1 MAHTLSST
9 LALLSCFA
17 ALQSSSAD
25 ELATAASHTAPRHTL
40 HLHLSV
46 DELRHVFA
54 VERHEDVPEYDL
66 SHVSSRRKRSLNG
79 RHRRSVHVQAFG
91 DQIDL
96 DLEMN
101 REIDNHIR
109 LFYAD
114 GSDSDINIE
123 RVEGDTD
130 MYVGE
135 PYQDVSREAAL
146 LVNHADD
153 DTLQLNGVVSDLV
166 IAPAPRRVHHHY
178 PSSHD
183 DDALLADD
191 QEPLDGSESHD
202 STARLRQRRSTPPV
216 TRGLH
221 VIYKRA
227 ASPSSAT
234 GSAPIDHEDS
244 SLLVEKE
251 PAASEDS
258 LTDESP
264 SRNKRSTPSLYP
276 EVLLIVDYQ
285 TYEAHNFDAKA
296 VKRYMMTFMNAV
308 DLRYK
313 SAEQPSITI
322 KVAGIVISK
331 SKEATPYLEKHMV
344 TSTDLDAV
352 NALSSIGKYLF
363 NEKRFP
369 TYDAAMVIT
378 KRDMCTRRNGRG
390 TCNKVTAGYAYVG
403 GGCSISN
410 YHKKI
415 NSVALVEDST
425 GFSGIIVAA
434 HEIGHLLG
442 AVHDGSPPAAYLGGP
457 GARSCPWKDG
467 YIMSDMRRDHKGL
480 KWSVCSL
487 NQFAHF
493 ANDKRSKC
501 MHNHAK
507 KPASLPSAKK
517 LPGKLMTVDAQC
529 KRDRGSSACFKD
541 HRVCAELYCFEPSS
555 GYCVSYRPAA
565 EGSAC
570 GRGLH
575 CINGQCVADSFY
587 Y

>member
-1 MAHTLSST
+1 MAHTL
-9 LALLSCFA
+9 LPIVALLICCA
-17 ALQSSSAD
+17 ASQASSSD
-25 ELATAASHTAPRHTL
+25 ELAPAAAQTAARHTL
-40 HLHLSV
+40 HLSLSV

-66 SHVSSRRKRSLNG
+66 FHVTSRRRRSPDG

-91 DQIDL
+91 DKIDL

-101 REIDNHIR
+101 REIDNRIR

-114 GSDSDINIE
+114 GTDSAIDIE

-146 LVNHADD
+146 LVSHADD
-153 DTLQLNGVVSDLV
+153 DTLQLNGVVADLV
-166 IAPAPRRVHHHY
+166 IAPAPRRLHHHY
-178 PSSHD
+178 PASHH
-183 DDALLADD
+183 DAD
-191 QEPLDGSESHD
+191 PLGEQQDPTEAPEGQDG
-202 STARLRQRRSTPPV
+202 TARLRQRRSTPSV

-227 ASPSSAT
+227 ASPPSAA
-234 GSAPIDHEDS
+234 GSALIDHEDS
-244 SLLVEKE
+244 LFVEKE
-251 PAASEDS
+251 PTAEDAS
-258 LTDESP
+258 SP
-264 SRNKRSTPSLYP
+264 SGASSRQKRSTPSLYP
-276 EVLLIVDYQ
+276 EVLLIVDYE
-285 TYEAHNFDAKA
+285 TYEAHNFEAKT
-296 VKRYMMTFMNAV
+296 VKRYLMTFMNAV
-308 DLRYK
+308 DMRFR
-313 SAEQPSITI
+313 SAEQPSIAI

-331 SKEATPYLEKHMV
+331 SKEATPYLEKNMV
-344 TSTDLDAV
+344 SAKDLDAV
-352 NALSSIGKYLF
+352 SALDSIGRYLF
-363 NEKRFP
+363 KEKRLP
-369 TYDAAMVIT
+369 NYDAVMVIT
-378 KRDMCTRRNGRG
+378 KRDMCTRRSGGG

-403 GGCSISN
+403 GGCSVSS
-410 YHKKI
+410 YHKKV

-434 HEIGHLLG
+434 HELAHLLG

-457 GARSCPWKDG
+457 GASSCPWKDG
-467 YIMSDMRRDHKGL
+467 YIMSDLRRDHKGL
-480 KWSVCSL
+480 QWSVCSL

-493 ANDKRSKC
+493 ANDQRSHC
-501 MHNHAK
+501 MHNRASE
-507 KPASLPSAKK
+507 PANLPSAKK

-541 HRVCAELYCFEPSS
+541 QRVCAELYCFEPSS

>member
-1 MAHTLSST
+1 MAHTLLST
-9 LALLSCFA
+9 LALLSCAA
-17 ALQSSSAD
+17 ALQASSAD

-66 SHVSSRRKRSLNG
+66 FHVSSRRKRSLNG

-101 REIDNHIR
+101 REIDNRIR

-114 GSDSDINIE
+114 GAGHDINIE

-166 IAPAPRRVHHHY
+166 IAPAPRRVYHHY

-244 SLLVEKE
+244 LLVEKE
-251 PAASEDS
+251 PAASD
-258 LTDESP
+258 TSP
-264 SRNKRSTPSLYP
+264 GSRKSHRLKRDTNDLYP
-276 EVLLIVDYQ
+276 EILIIVDYE
-285 TYEAHNFDAKA
+285 TYTAHNFEAKA
-296 VKRYMMTFMNAV
+296 VKRYLMSFMNAV

-313 SAEQPSITI
+313 SVNQPSITV

-331 SKEATPYLEKHMV
+331 SKEATPYLEKNMIGGKA
-344 TSTDLDAV
+344 LNAIDAL
-352 NALSSIGKYLF
+352 ASIGRYLYK
-363 NEKRFP
+363 EKRLP
-369 TYDAAMVIT
+369 SYDVAMVIT
-378 KRDMCTRRNGRG
+378 KRDMCTRNGAWG
-390 TCNKVTAGYAYVG
+390 SCNKITAGYAYVG
-403 GGCSISN
+403 GGCSVSR
-410 YHKKI
+410 YFRKI
-415 NSVALVEDST
+415 NSVALVEDSS

-434 HEIGHLLG
+434 HELGHLLG

-457 GARSCPWKDG
+457 GASSCPWKDG
-467 YIMSDMRRDHKGL
+467 YIMSDLRRDQRGL
-480 KWSVCSL
+480 QWSVCSL
-487 NQFAHF
+487 NQFTHF
-493 ANDKRSKC
+493 ASDERSRC
-501 MHNHAK
+501 MHNYPSERADL
-507 KPASLPSAKK
+507 PADRP

-541 HRVCAELYCFEPSS
+541 QRVCAELYCFEPSS
-555 GYCVSYRPAA
+555 GYCV
-565 EGSAC
+565 
-570 GRGLH
+570 
-575 CINGQCVADSFY
+575 F
-587 Y
+587 

>member
-1 MAHTLSST
+1 MASILLQAVVSLFLS
-9 LALLSCFA
+9 A
-17 ALQSSSAD
+17 ASQASSFD
-25 ELATAASHTAPRHTL
+25 ELATAASQTAPRHTL

-54 VERHEDVPEYDL
+54 VERHEDVPEYDVF
-66 SHVSSRRKRSLNG
+66 HVTSRRRRSLNG
-79 RHRRSVHVQAFG
+79 RHQRSVHVRAFG
-91 DQIDL
+91 DEIDL

-101 REIDNHIR
+101 QEIDNSIR

-114 GSDSDINIE
+114 GADSDINIE

-146 LVNHADD
+146 LVDHADD
-153 DTLQLNGVVSDLV
+153 DTLQLNGVVADLV
-166 IAPAPRRVHHHY
+166 IAPAPKHVHHHY
-178 PSSHD
+178 PSSD
-183 DDALLADD
+183 DDDELLAGEQ
-191 QEPLDGSESHD
+191 QELGESESHD

-227 ASPSSAT
+227 ATPQGAT
-234 GSAPIDHEDS
+234 GSAHIEHEDDS
-244 SLLVEKE
+244 PLIEKE
-251 PAASEDS
+251 PSGDGVLSGSATS
-258 LTDESP
+258 
-264 SRNKRSTPSLYP
+264 SRHKRSIPDLYP
-276 EVLLIVDYQ
+276 EVLIIVDYE
-285 TYEAHNFDAKA
+285 TYAAHNFHAKT
-296 VKRYMMTFMNAV
+296 VKKYLMSFMNAV

-313 SAEQPSITI
+313 SVNQPSITVKI
-322 KVAGIVISK
+322 AGIVISK
-331 SKEATPYLEKHMV
+331 SKEATPYLEKNMV
-344 TSTDLDAV
+344 SGK
-352 NALSSIGKYLF
+352 ALSAIDALASIGKYLYK
-363 NEKRFP
+363 EKRLP
-369 TYDAAMVIT
+369 SYDLAMVLT
-378 KRDMCTRRNGRG
+378 KRDMCTRNGAWG
-390 TCNKVTAGYAYVG
+390 SCNKVTAGYAYVG
-403 GGCSISN
+403 GGCSISR
-410 YHKKI
+410 YFRKI

-434 HEIGHLLG
+434 HELGHLLG
-442 AVHDGSPPAAYLGGP
+442 AVHDGSPPAGYLGGP

-467 YIMSDMRRDHKGL
+467 YIMSDLRRDHKGL
-480 KWSVCSL
+480 QWSVCSL

-493 ANDKRSKC
+493 ASDRRSRC
-501 MHNHAK
+501 MHNY
-507 KPASLPSAKK
+507 PSKSGRFQSSK
-517 LPGKLMTVDAQC
+517 SLPGKLLSVDAQC

-575 CINGQCVADSFY
+575 CIDGQCVADSFY

>member
-9 LALLSCFA
+9 LALLSCAA
-17 ALQSSSAD
+17 ALQASSAD

-66 SHVSSRRKRSLNG
+66 FHVSSRRKRSLNG

-114 GSDSDINIE
+114 GADNDINIE

-191 QEPLDGSESHD
+191 QEPLDGSKSHD

-244 SLLVEKE
+244 LLVEKE
-251 PAASEDS
+251 PAASDS
-258 LTDESP
+258 DPITKSS
-264 SRNKRSTPSLYP
+264 SRQKRDTSDLYP
-276 EVLLIVDYQ
+276 EVLLIVDYE
-285 TYEAHNFDAKA
+285 TYAAHNFQAKA
-296 VKRYMMTFMNAV
+296 VKRYLMSFMNAV

-313 SAEQPSITI
+313 SVRYPSITL

-331 SKEATPYLEKHMV
+331 TKSATPYLEKHMIGGK
-344 TSTDLDAV
+344 
-352 NALSSIGKYLF
+352 ALSAIAALESIGQYLYT
-363 NEKRFP
+363 EKRLP
-369 TYDAAMVIT
+369 SYDLAMVLT
-378 KRDMCTRRNGRG
+378 KRDMCTPSGPWG
-390 TCNKVTAGYAYVG
+390 LCNKITAGYAYVG
-403 GGCSISN
+403 GGCSISR
-410 YHKKI
+410 YFHKI

-457 GARSCPWKDG
+457 GASSCPWRDG
-467 YIMSDMRRDHKGL
+467 YIMSDLRRDHRGL
-480 KWSVCSL
+480 QWSVCSL

-493 ANDKRSKC
+493 ASDERSRC
-501 MHNHAK
+501 MHNY
-507 KPASLPSAKK
+507 PSKSGHLKSGTA
-517 LPGKLMTVDAQC
+517 LPGKLLSVDAQC

-541 HRVCAELYCFEPSS
+541 QRVCAELYCFEPSS

>member
-9 LALLSCFA
+9 LALLSCAA
-17 ALQSSSAD
+17 ALQASSAD

-66 SHVSSRRKRSLNG
+66 FHVSSRRKRSLNG

-114 GSDSDINIE
+114 GADSDINIE

-202 STARLRQRRSTPPV
+202 STTRLRQRRSTPPV

-227 ASPSSAT
+227 ASPSSST

-344 TSTDLDAV
+344 NGKALEAVGALD
-352 NALSSIGKYLF
+352 SIGKYLF
-363 NEKRFP
+363 KEKRLP
-369 TYDAAMVIT
+369 TYDAAVVIT

-403 GGCSISN
+403 GGCSISS
-410 YHKKI
+410 YHKKV

>member
-1 MAHTLSST
+1 MASS
-9 LALLSCFA
+9 LFQIVAFLSCC
-17 ALQSSSAD
+17 
-25 ELATAASHTAPRHTL
+25 AASQASSPGELTKAATQTTRRPTL
-40 HLHLSV
+40 HLRLSV

-66 SHVSSRRKRSLNG
+66 FHVSSKRKRSLNG
-79 RHRRSVHVQAFG
+79 RHRRSVHVRAFG
-91 DQIDL
+91 KEIDL
-96 DLEMN
+96 DLERN
-101 REIDNHIR
+101 REIDNNIR

-114 GSDSDINIE
+114 GTDSDVNVE

-135 PYQDVSREAAL
+135 TYQDVSREAAL
-146 LVNHADD
+146 LVDHAED
-153 DTLQLNGVVSDLV
+153 DTLQLNGVVADLV
-166 IAPAPRRVHHHY
+166 VAPAPKRVHHHY
-178 PSSHD
+178 PSPPD
-183 DDALLADD
+183 DDALPADEREELD
-191 QEPLDGSESHD
+191 EPDSHD
-202 STARLRQRRSTPPV
+202 GPSRLRQRRSTPAV

-227 ASPSSAT
+227 ATPAGAAGSALIEQDDALFMEQEATDGGAASAAVPSSR
-234 GSAPIDHEDS
+234 H
-244 SLLVEKE
+244 
-251 PAASEDS
+251 
-258 LTDESP
+258 
-264 SRNKRSTPSLYP
+264 KRDTPTLYP
-276 EVLLIVDYQ
+276 EVLLIVDYE
-285 TYEAHNFDAKA
+285 TYMAHNFKAKA
-296 VKRYMMTFMNAV
+296 VKRYLMTFMNAV

-313 SAEQPSITI
+313 SADQPSITI

-331 SKEATPYLEKHMV
+331 TKKATPYLEKHMV
-344 TSTDLDAV
+344 DSKALDAV
-352 NALSSIGKYLF
+352 DALASIGKYLF
-363 NEKRFP
+363 KEKRLP
-369 TYDAAMVIT
+369 TYDAAMIIT

-410 YHKKI
+410 YHEKV
-415 NSVALVEDST
+415 NAVALVEDST

-434 HEIGHLLG
+434 HELGHLMG

-467 YIMSDMRRDHKGL
+467 YIMSDLRRDHKGV
-480 KWSVCSL
+480 KWSACSL

-493 ANDKRSKC
+493 ANDQRSRC
-501 MHNHAK
+501 MHNY
-507 KPASLPSAKK
+507 PSAPANLASTKS
-517 LPGKLMTVDAQC
+517 LPGKLLTVDAQC

-575 CINGQCVADSFY
+575 CINGQCVADSFFY
-587 Y
+587 